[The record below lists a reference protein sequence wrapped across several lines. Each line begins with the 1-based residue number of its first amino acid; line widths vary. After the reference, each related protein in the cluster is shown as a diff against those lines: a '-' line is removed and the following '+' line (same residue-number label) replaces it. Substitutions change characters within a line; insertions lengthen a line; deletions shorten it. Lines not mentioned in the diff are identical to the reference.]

1 MAKKTRRTKRTKQS
15 RNTGGTLLQNTVVQ
29 SIALALIILFLAI
42 SLFETQSGT
51 SPTLGGIGSV
61 IGNLFNYLLGGSA
74 WLLLGWLSVFA
85 FYRTKST
92 SSTLTL
98 KTPFL
103 ILLLSIAGLFGS
115 SFNGGLIGES
125 IELLLESAIGTWA
138 SKVLLFA
145 IALLSVAKLK
155 GYSNQQLTNVFT
167 RLTTK
172 REPTDQVKGE
182 EPDEPKVGE
191 AMLPGKPEGSGSKNE
206 ITQDNKEIPAL
217 ESTDK
222 TVTEEGSQADY
233 QEPDR
238 FSPRPM
244 PTDYNIPDLNILNP
258 VIVDSGPSNEELQQ
272 TADDLRKA
280 LTAFDVK
287 SKVVDWKVGPMATT
301 YHIELSIGERVKNI
315 ESRINDI
322 ERAMGQDEDCIRL
335 AGNIAGLKNTVGV
348 EIPNKQRR
356 TCVIKEALNDDSFSN
371 SDQTLPIALGIGID
385 GINVCEDL
393 TEFPHLMVAGSTG
406 SGKSVAL
413 NGIIFSLLYKKPPSE
428 LRLVLIDPKA
438 VEFSPY
444 KNIPHLLTD
453 VVTEMEE
460 AVEVLEKLCEEMDE
474 RYDLLEQK
482 AVRNIGEYHDLM
494 GNTESM
500 PYIVILIDELADLM
514 MTQGRQV
521 EDLVGRLSQK
531 ARAAGMHLVLATQR
545 PTSDVIKGLIKTNVP
560 ARLAFRVANNVDS
573 RVIIQ
578 DKGAETLMGLGDC
591 LFRTPRRSGLDRI
604 QSPLVTGEEVRSL
617 VDHIRT

>member
-1 MAKKTRRTKRTKQS
+1 VAKQTKRTKQS
-15 RNTGGTLLQNTVVQ
+15 RKTGGTLLQNKTVQ
-29 SIALALIILFLAI
+29 SIGLVLITLFLAI
-42 SLFETQSGT
+42 SLFETQSGS

-61 IGNLFNYLLGGSA
+61 IGNLFNYLFGGSA
-74 WLLLGWLSVFA
+74 WLLIGWLSVFT

-98 KTPFL
+98 KIPFL
-103 ILLLSIAGLFGS
+103 FLLLSIAGLFGS

-145 IALLSVAKLK
+145 IALLSIAKLR
-155 GYSNQQLTNVFT
+155 GYSNQQLTNVFA
-167 RLTTK
+167 RLKSK
-172 REPTDQVKGE
+172 RKPIDPLENE
-182 EPDEPKVGE
+182 ESDEPEIRE
-191 AMLPGKPEGSGSKNE
+191 ATRSSKQEQTGSENE
-206 ITQDNKEIPAL
+206 TTQHDEEIPAP
-217 ESTDK
+217 ESADEAAI
-222 TVTEEGSQADY
+222 EEGRGSGY
-233 QEPDR
+233 KEPNR
-238 FSPRPM
+238 FTPRPM
-244 PTDYNIPDLNILNP
+244 PVDYNIPDLNILNP
-258 VIVDSGPSNEELQQ
+258 VIIDSGPSDEELQQ
-272 TADDLRKA
+272 TAEDLRKA

-301 YHIELSIGERVKNI
+301 YHIELSVGERVKNI
-315 ESRINDI
+315 ESRVNDI

-356 TCVIKEALNDDSFSN
+356 TCVIKEALTDGSFSN
-371 SDQTLPIALGIGID
+371 SDQILPIALGIGIN
-385 GINVCEDL
+385 GENVCEDL

-413 NGIIFSLLYKKPPSE
+413 NGIIFSLVYKKPPSE
-428 LRLVLIDPKA
+428 LKLVLIDPKA

-444 KNIPHLLTD
+444 KKIPHLLTD

-460 AVEVLEKLCEEMDE
+460 AVEVLEKLCEMMDE

-514 MTQGRQV
+514 MTQGKQV

-604 QSPLVTGEEVRSL
+604 QSPLVTGEEVRDL
-617 VDHIRT
+617 VDHIRI